1 MKTPLALALVLAWIV
16 CGFTVEPCHA
26 QQHRAVR
33 LGNPSTRFA
42 PPLKTSQDLRNLFS
56 NEKLRPDI
64 ESILKQVNWQGN
76 VDDLYK
82 AAATAE
88 IREHKIP
95 VGTRMPFMS
104 ARKNGQ
110 PVALVDVLWAGDK
123 PADAYAFD
131 FRSKGRRYQ
140 CITPKAC
147 SNFYLE
153 DLGPERLTIALTKT
167 LPPEVSMC
175 EPFEMSVTVRNTS
188 SQALTNVRVTDN
200 LPDGWQT
207 TTGKK
212 TLDLAAGDLK
222 PGEGMQFKVQ
232 LTASS
237 PGHYENRARVSTAEG
252 ANAEALAA
260 TRVQAPA
267 LEMVCTA
274 PPQAQVRRPF
284 NVCLSLKNTGTVAE
298 RKATLLL
305 SIPRGVT
312 VVNTTAGGA
321 VSENNVSWEVQDLAP
336 GTIREV
342 CASLTATEPGQL
354 RFASKA
360 QGLCAPATETA
371 CETKLVGVAGILLE
385 VVDLE
390 DPVQV
395 GDNVTYEIRV
405 VNQGSAPL
413 ANIKLSCEV
422 PEQQEFVS
430 GEGATQVS
438 ASGRSIA
445 MSTLPLLEPRNTVSW
460 RVVVK
465 AIAPG
470 DVRFKTDLRS
480 DEFAVPIQE
489 FEATQQY

>member
-1 MKTPLALALVLAWIV
+1 MKTSFGLAFVLAWIL
-16 CGFTVEPCHA
+16 CCSTTEPCHA

-42 PPLKTSQDLRNLFS
+42 PPLKTPQDLRNLFS

-64 ESILKQVNWQGN
+64 ESILRQVNWQGN

-82 AAATAE
+82 AAAAAE

-104 ARKNGQ
+104 ARKDGQ
-110 PVALVDVLWAGDK
+110 PVALMDVLWAGDK

-147 SNFYLE
+147 SNFYVE

-167 LPPEVSMC
+167 LPAEVSVC
-175 EPFEMSVTVRNTS
+175 EPFEMSVALRNTS

-222 PGEGMQFKVQ
+222 PGEGMLFKVQ
-232 LTASS
+232 LTALS
-237 PGHYENRARVSTAEG
+237 PGKYENRARVLTAEG
-252 ANAEALAA
+252 ATAEALAV

-267 LEMVCTA
+267 LELVCTA
-274 PPQAQVRRPF
+274 PPQAQVRRPV
-284 NVCLSLKNTGTVAE
+284 NVCFTLKNTGTVAE
-298 RKATLLL
+298 RKATLQL
-305 SIPRGVT
+305 SIPRGAT
-312 VVNTTAGGA
+312 VVNATAGGT
-321 VSENNVSWEVQDLAP
+321 VSENNLSWEVPDLAP
-336 GTIREV
+336 GAVREI
-342 CASLTATEPGQL
+342 CASLMASEPGEL
-354 RFASKA
+354 RFVSKA
-360 QGLCAPATETA
+360 QGLCAPPTETA

-405 VNQGSAPL
+405 VNQGSASL
-413 ANIKLSCEV
+413 TNIKLSCDV

-430 GEGATQVS
+430 GGGPTQVS
-438 ASGRSIA
+438 AAGRSITMA
-445 MSTLPLLEPRNTVSW
+445 ALPLLEPRNTVSW

-465 AIAPG
+465 AIAAG
-470 DVRFKTDLRS
+470 DARFKTDLRS

>member
-1 MKTPLALALVLAWIV
+1 MKTSYGFVFVLAWIV
-16 CGFTVEPCHA
+16 CCWTTKPCHA
-26 QQHRAVR
+26 QQHRAVQ

-42 PPLKTSQDLRNLFS
+42 PPLKTPQDLRNLFS
-56 NEKLRPDI
+56 NDKLRPDI
-64 ESILKQVNWQGN
+64 ESILKQVNWRGN
-76 VDDLYK
+76 VDDLFK

-131 FRSKGRRYQ
+131 FRSNGRRYQ

-147 SNFYLE
+147 SNFYLD

-167 LPPEVSMC
+167 LPPEVSVC
-175 EPFEMSVTVRNTS
+175 EPFEMSLTVRNTS
-188 SQALTNVRVTDN
+188 SQALTDVRVTDN
-200 LPDGWQT
+200 LPDDWQT

-212 TLDLAAGDLK
+212 TLDLAAGNLK
-222 PGEGMQFKVQ
+222 PGEGMLFKIQ

-237 PGHYENRARVSTAEG
+237 PGRYENRARVSTAEG
-252 ANAEALAA
+252 VSAEVLAA
-260 TRVQAPA
+260 TMVHAPA

-284 NVCLSLKNTGTVAE
+284 NVCLSLKNTGTVIE

-305 SIPRGVT
+305 SISRGIT
-312 VVNTTAGGA
+312 VVNSTAGGT
-321 VSENNVSWEVQDLAP
+321 VSENNVSWEVNDLAP
-336 GTIREV
+336 GAVREF
-342 CASLTATEPGQL
+342 CASLMATEPGQL
-354 RFASKA
+354 SFVSKA
-360 QGLCAPATETA
+360 QGSCAAPTETA

-430 GEGATQVS
+430 GEGPTPVS
-438 ASGRSIA
+438 ASGRSIT
-445 MSTLPLLEPRNTVSW
+445 MGTLPLLEPRNTVSW

-465 AIAPG
+465 AIAAG